1 MSDPSIALQAALYD
15 RLSSELSVPVYDSV
29 PMGTGYPYVTIDSE
43 QIKNISPISGRKRA
57 KRYIYLSVWS
67 DYKGRAEV
75 RRISSEIEA
84 ALDERPL
91 DLTSHIQ
98 LLVEPGEVPF
108 VTADGM
114 EMSMSILPAGQ
125 TVGRAVSVRV
135 ESMSSRRDADG
146 VTYQGSV
153 TLRVITQQ

>member
-1 MSDPSIALQAALYD
+1 MSDPAIALQAALYD

-29 PMGTGYPYVTIDSE
+29 PMGTKYPYVTIDSE
-43 QIKNISPISGRKRA
+43 VVSNTSPISGRKRA
-57 KRYIYLSVWS
+57 RRYIYLSVWS
-67 DYKGRAEV
+67 DYQGQAEI
-75 RRISSEIEA
+75 RRINAEIEA

-98 LLVEPGEVPF
+98 LLVQPGEVPF
-108 VTADGM
+108 ITADGLA
-114 EMSMSILPAGQ
+114 MSMPILPAGQ
-125 TVGRAVSVRV
+125 SPGRAVSVRV